1 MFYMTWSHLMVHNM
15 KLFLTDMKL
24 DFANEE
30 SEEQRTSGFRII
42 YCSCFYIEMR
52 TKLRGAEYMC

>member
-1 MFYMTWSHLMVHNM
+1 M

-30 SEEQRTSGFRII
+30 SEEQRTSGLRII
-42 YCSCFYIEMR
+42 YCSCFYIELR
-52 TKLRGAEYMC
+52 TKLRGAEYMCRG